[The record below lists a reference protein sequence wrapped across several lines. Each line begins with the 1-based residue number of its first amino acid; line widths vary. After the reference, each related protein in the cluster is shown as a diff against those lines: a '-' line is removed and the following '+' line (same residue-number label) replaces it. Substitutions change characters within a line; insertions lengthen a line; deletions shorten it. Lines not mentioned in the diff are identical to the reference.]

1 MKFWDRAKE
10 ISQDLEK
17 RGHKVFVPV
26 FHKNVDFWKAT
37 PEFRAN
43 LKKKDNLIKKHYLK
57 IKNSDAI
64 LVTNCDKGNIKN
76 YIGGNSF
83 LEMGFAYIL
92 GKKIY
97 LLNPIPQMHYKA
109 EIMAMEPVVIN
120 GNLNEI
126 K

>member
-1 MKFWDRAKE
+1 MKFWDQVKKIVDE
-10 ISQDLEK
+10 LEK
-17 RGHKVFVPV
+17 LGHELYLPV
-26 FHKNVDFWKAT
+26 FHKNVDFWKAS

-43 LKKKDNLIKKHYLK
+43 LKKKDNLIKKHYEK

-64 LVTNCDKGNIKN
+64 LVANFDKGEIKG

-97 LLNPIPQMHYKA
+97 LLNPIPQMHYRA
-109 EIMAMEPVVIN
+109 EIMAMEPII
-120 GNLNEI
+120 I
-126 K
+126 KGDLTKIR